1 MSVSERRTRGGLARH
16 HALADAM
23 ALRAAYIAVK
33 AQTTR
38 RPGPVN
44 LEGDDLFSGDA
55 HVNPL

>member
-1 MSVSERRTRGGLARH
+1 
-16 HALADAM
+16 M